1 MIESYNI
8 LHNRIVSTAVDTC
21 TTSRKLLRILQSA
34 DESTDRD
41 MAEIRLGQIEN
52 ETESTQTGF
61 NRKFRR

>member
-21 TTSRKLLRILQSA
+21 TTSRKLVCILQSA

-41 MAEIRLGQIEN
+41 MAEIGLGQIKN
-52 ETESTQTGF
+52 ETE
-61 NRKFRR
+61 